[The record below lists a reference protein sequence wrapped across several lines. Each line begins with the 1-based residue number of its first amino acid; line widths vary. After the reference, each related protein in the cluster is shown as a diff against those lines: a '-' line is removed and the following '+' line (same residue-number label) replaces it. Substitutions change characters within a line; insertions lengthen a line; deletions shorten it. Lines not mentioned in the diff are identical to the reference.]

1 MEIEK
6 AINMVKTS
14 LVWCNWT
21 EEQAKAFRALIL
33 EAEKVK
39 ILEEENAE
47 LRKRFNKNVQ
57 EENEID
63 WNNVSS
69 RIKRKTEIELGLKRG
84 TLDNKI

>member
-6 AINMVKTS
+6 AIKMVKTS

-21 EEQAKAFRALIL
+21 EEQSEAFRTLIL

-47 LRKRFNKNVQ
+47 LRKRFNKNAQ
-57 EENEID
+57 KEHEID
-63 WNNVSS
+63 CDNVSA
-69 RIKRKTEIELGLKRG
+69 RRKRQAEIELGLERG

>member
-1 MEIEK
+1 MEREK

-14 LVWCNWT
+14 LVWCKWT
-21 EEQAKAFRALIL
+21 EEQAKAFRTLIL

-63 WNNVSS
+63 WNNVSP
-69 RIKRKTEIELGLKRG
+69 RIKRKTEIELGLERG
-84 TLDNKI
+84 TLDKI